1 MIVTLILAAQL
12 VADSLPRPVVTL
24 PEVRVTRERALSE
37 ARRRT
42 PTAFVTDVDVA
53 AGRTTLTSV
62 PELLQQAASVRVVQY
77 GGLGAFSTLSLRG
90 APPGQV
96 SVYLD
101 GLPLT
106 SAAHGVANLSDLPAT
121 LLERIEVHRGLSP
134 LGLGV
139 ATPGGAVNL
148 VTGTRAQGATLR
160 AAAGSFGTRETSG
173 GWAGARGDWSALV
186 HAGYQGSDGDFQYFD
201 DNGTPQNPDD
211 DETSTRVNG
220 RFDATS
226 ALARVA
232 WTPRAGASV
241 SLRAE
246 GFHRAQGV
254 PGVGAVPALHP
265 RLSFD
270 RMQWAS
276 EARWAASDAAPSLTA
291 RASAQRTRSRFRDRE
306 AELGFGVQDTD
317 ERFRDDGASIEWAS
331 PAAWPHVSAS
341 AGSAL
346 RRERAEPSAP
356 SEGLRVPPPSTRQS
370 EAAWASVQLRLAGE
384 RVLIHGARRWDRQF
398 DAIRSTTSSGGA
410 RASDRHRTLDTPQ
423 VGVRVALPLE
433 LEVRANWARAARA
446 PGFLELFGNQGLVTG
461 SPTLAPERG
470 ESWDA
475 GGAWRGARGAW
486 RASAE
491 WAHFESLARDLIV
504 FQRVGP
510 TATRATNVARAALR
524 GEELSARLA
533 HPRLAISGASSWLSA
548 LQTEDPSLYLG
559 RRLPQRP
566 SRQSSL
572 RADAS
577 LGPVGLSADVLH
589 LGDCYLD
596 PINFRRVPSRTLVG
610 ASASARWRQHRVALE
625 GRNLGDRRAED
636 VGGFPLPGRTVAIS
650 FETRWAVHP

>member
-1 MIVTLILAAQL
+1 MIVTLLLATQL
-12 VADSLPRPVVTL
+12 AADSLPRPVVTL
-24 PEVRVTRERALSE
+24 PEVRVTRERVLSE

-53 AGRTTLTSV
+53 AGRTTLTSL
-62 PELLQQAASVRVVQY
+62 PELLQQEASVRVVQY
-77 GGLGAFSTLSLRG
+77 GGLGAFSMLSLRG

-148 VTGTRAQGATLR
+148 VTGTRARGATLR
-160 AAAGSFGTRETSG
+160 AAAGSFGTRESSG
-173 GWAGARGDWSALV
+173 GWAGARGDWSALA
-186 HAGYQGSDGDFQYFD
+186 HAGHQGSDGDFRYHD
-201 DNGTPQNPDD
+201 DNGTPQNTLD
-211 DETSTRVNG
+211 DEISTRVNG
-220 RFDATS
+220 RFDAAS

-232 WTPRAGASV
+232 WTPRVGASV

-246 GFHRAQGV
+246 AFHRAQGV

-270 RMQWAS
+270 RMQWVS
-276 EARWAASDAAPSLTA
+276 EAKWAASDAAPSLTV
-291 RASAQRTRSRFRDRE
+291 RASAQRSRSRFRDRE

-317 ERFRDDGASIEWAS
+317 ERFRDDGASMEWAS
-331 PAAWPHVSAS
+331 PATWPHVSAS
-341 AGSAL
+341 VGSAL
-346 RRERAEPSAP
+346 RRERAEPSSP
-356 SEGLRVPPPSTRQS
+356 SEGLRLPPPSTRQS
-370 EAAWASVQLRLAGE
+370 EAVWASVQLRFASE

-410 RASDRHRTLDTPQ
+410 RASDRQRTLDTPQ

-433 LEVRANWARAARA
+433 LEARANWAEAARA
-446 PGFLELFGNQGLVTG
+446 PGFLELFGNQGLVSG

-548 LQTEDPSLYLG
+548 LQTEDPSLYRG

-572 RADAS
+572 RADVPA
-577 LGPVGLSADVLH
+577 GPFSFSADVLH
-589 LGDCYLD
+589 LGDDYLD
-596 PINFRRVPSRTLVG
+596 PINFRRVPSRTLIG
-610 ASASARWRQHRVALE
+610 ASVSALWRQHRVALE

-636 VGGFPLPGRTVAIS
+636 VGGFPLPGRTLAIS
-650 FETRWAVHP
+650 FETRWTVHP

>member
-1 MIVTLILAAQL
+1 MIVTLLLASQVA
-12 VADSLPRPVVTL
+12 ADSLPRPVVTL
-24 PEVRVTRERALSE
+24 PEVRVARERALSE

-42 PTAFVTDVDVA
+42 PTAFVTEVDVPR
-53 AGRTTLTSV
+53 GRGTLTSV

-148 VTGTRAQGATLR
+148 VTASQAGGASLR
-160 AAAGSFGTRETSG
+160 AAAGSFGTREASG
-173 GWAGARGDWSALV
+173 GWAASRGPWSAFA

-201 DNGTPQNPDD
+201 DNGTPFNPDD

-220 RFDATS
+220 RFDAAS
-226 ALARVA
+226 GLARVA
-232 WTPRAGASV
+232 WSPRAGTSV

-265 RLSFD
+265 RLAFD
-270 RMQWAS
+270 RSQLAA
-276 EARWAASDAAPSLTA
+276 EARAASRERAPSLVA
-291 RASAQRTRSRFRDRE
+291 RVSAQRTRSRFRDRE

-317 ERFRDDGASIEWAS
+317 ERFRDDGASIEAAT
-331 PAAWPHVSAS
+331 PAAWPHLSAS
-341 AGSAL
+341 TGAAL

-356 SEGLRVPPPSTRQS
+356 SEGLPVPPATTRLS
-370 EAAWASVQLRLAGE
+370 EGAWISAQLRLADG
-384 RVLIHGARRWDRQF
+384 RVLLHGARRWDRQF

-410 RASDRHRTLDTPQ
+410 RAADRHRTLDTPQ
-423 VGVRVALPLE
+423 AGVRVALPFE
-433 LEVRANWARAARA
+433 LEVRANWAKAARA
-446 PGFLELFGNQGLVTG
+446 PGFLELFGNQGLITG
-461 SPTLAPERG
+461 SPSLAPERG

-475 GGAWRGARGAW
+475 GGAWRLTRGAW

-510 TATRATNVARAALR
+510 TSTRATNIGRAALR
-524 GEELSARLA
+524 GEELGARLA
-533 HPRLAISGASSWLSA
+533 HARWSLAAASSWLSA
-548 LQTEDPSLYLG
+548 LQTEQPSLYHG

-566 SRQSSL
+566 SRQASL
-572 RADAS
+572 RGDARF
-577 LGPVGLSADVLH
+577 GLVALAADVLH
-589 LGDCYLD
+589 LGDDFLD

-610 ASASARWRQHRVALE
+610 ASVAVLRRRHRLTLE

-636 VGGFPLPGRTVAIS
+636 VGGFPLPGRTIALS
-650 FETRWAVHP
+650 FETRFAAHP

>member
-1 MIVTLILAAQL
+1 MLVAQL
-12 VADSLPRPVVTL
+12 AADSLPPPVVTL
-24 PEVRVTRERALSE
+24 PEVRVSRARVLSE

-42 PTAFVTDVDVA
+42 PTAFVTEVDVA
-53 AGRTTLTSV
+53 QGRATLTSV
-62 PELLQQAASVRVVQY
+62 SDLLQQAASVRVVQY

-106 SAAHGVANLSDLPAT
+106 SAAHGIANLADLPAT

-148 VTGTRAQGATLR
+148 VADSRARGASLR
-160 AAAGSFGTRETSG
+160 MAAGSFGTRETSG
-173 GWAGARGDWSALV
+173 GWAGAHGPWSALA
-186 HAGYQGSDGDFQYFD
+186 HAGYQGSDGDFTYHD
-201 DNGTPQNPDD
+201 DNGTPQNAAD

-220 RFDATS
+220 RFDAAS

-232 WTPRAGASV
+232 WSLREGASV

-265 RLSFD
+265 RLAFD
-270 RMQWAS
+270 RTQWAS
-276 EARWAASDAAPSLTA
+276 EAKWAASETAPSMIA
-291 RASAQRTRSRFRDRE
+291 RASAQRTRSQFRDRE

-317 ERFRDDGASIEWAS
+317 ERFRDDGVSMEWAS
-331 PAAWPHVSAS
+331 PAAWPLVSAS
-341 AGSAL
+341 VGAAL
-346 RRERAEPSAP
+346 RRERAQPSAP
-356 SEGLRVPPPSTRQS
+356 SQGLPVPPESWRAS
-370 EAAWASVQLRLAGE
+370 EGAWVSVQLQVLGE
-384 RVLIHGARRWDRQF
+384 RVLLHAARRWDRQF
-398 DAIRSTTSSGGA
+398 DGIRSTTSSGGA
-410 RASDRHRTLDTPQ
+410 RATDRRRTLDTPQ

-461 SPTLAPERG
+461 SPTLQPERG

-475 GGAWRGARGAW
+475 GGAWRGTRGPW

-491 WAHFESLARDLIV
+491 WAHFQSLARDLIV

-510 TATRATNVARAALR
+510 TATRATNVARAELR

-533 HPRLAISGASSWLSA
+533 HPHFALSGATSWLSA

-566 SRQSSL
+566 SRQSSV
-572 RADAS
+572 RGDATW
-577 LGPVGLSADVLH
+577 GPLALSADLLH
-589 LGDCYLD
+589 LGDDYLD

-610 ASASARWRQHRVALE
+610 ASVSARWRQHRVALE

-636 VGGFPLPGRTVAIS
+636 VGGFPLPGRTIACSV
-650 FETRWAVHP
+650 ETRLTTRR